1 MEELETNEKLNIND
15 VSENTD
21 VQENVELESSSSNS
35 DMVEYKEVEE
45 PCVALTIIGEN
56 KLTDTEVF
64 IRRGIRYSIKA
75 FFSAIVL
82 TVVNLFI

>member
-21 VQENVELESSSSNS
+21 VQENDANI
-35 DMVEYKEVEE
+35 VEYKEVEE

-82 TVVNLFI
+82 TIVNLFI